1 MELAGLDELT
11 DIERVDVKES
21 VVRGFADERSLTSL
35 AVRLLGEAGARLC
48 VAANVYREEK
58 PYWTSEEAIIGGHVV
73 RLHKL
78 VGGVLLL
85 SCEGRRELA
94 AILVRLVFECGVN
107 LCYLIENPEADVFDA
122 FIRSSLAHEKELK
135 ERIQDAVESRGGE
148 TAAIEHRMLRSIRRS
163 FDLAGV
169 DPEEADAGRPRK
181 WGAGGIYARAKQLG
195 WRDPYL
201 AGIGGMSHN
210 VHGSWQDL
218 IDHHIAVDDQGRFR
232 ADSQWHPPR
241 PQYLTACALVAT
253 HCGIKYLAWL
263 APRRTRELRDEFRNL
278 QSRVV
283 TFDRLHEEFLSGRG
297 DAERP
302 AC

>member
-1 MELAGLDELT
+1 MELARLSELK
-11 DIERVDVKES
+11 DIERVDVVED
-21 VVRGFADERSLTSL
+21 VLRGFEDESSFTSL

-58 PYWTSEEAIIGGHVV
+58 PYWTREEAIIGGHVV

-78 VGGVLLL
+78 IGGVLLL
-85 SCEGRRELA
+85 SCEARRELA

-107 LCYLIENPEADVFDA
+107 LAYLLRGSQEPVFEE
-122 FIRSSLAHEKELK
+122 FIRSSLAHEKKLM
-135 ERIQDAVESRGGE
+135 ERIQDSVESGGGE
-148 TAAIEHRMLRSIRRS
+148 PAAIERRMLRSIRRS

-169 DPEEADAGRPRK
+169 DPEEVDSKRPRT
-181 WGAGGIYARAKQLG
+181 WGAGGIYARAKQIG
-195 WRDPYL
+195 WQDPYL
-201 AGIGGMSHN
+201 AGIGGLSHN

-218 IDHHIAVDDQGRFR
+218 IDHHVAVDDQGRFR

-241 PQYLTACALVAT
+241 PQYLTACAIVAT
-253 HCGIKYLAWL
+253 HCAIKYLAWL

-283 TFDRLHEEFLSGRG
+283 TFDRLHEQFLSGRG
-297 DAERP
+297 ETE
-302 AC
+302 